1 MTKAT
6 SWFWNSTL
14 PSAST
19 ICTSP
24 ASVGIQAR
32 LTVFNVSAVMTASTP
47 GTFSASVSSIFL
59 TRACACSPYLRA
71 WLHVF
76 PAWESCRSFRSLL
89 EFNAID
95 LGGGVLDRLD
105 DVLVAGAAADIARN
119 AHPDVFLSRRRI
131 LLEQAL
137 RAQNHAGRAEAA
149 LQAVHHPKTFL
160 QRRQRTVGIGDA
172 FDGGDVGTLC
182 LHGKHGA

>member
-32 LTVFNVSAVMTASTP
+32 LTVFSVSAVITASTP
-47 GTFSASVSSIFL
+47 GTFSASSPLIDL
-59 TRACACSPYLRA
+59 TRACACGPCLRV
-71 WLHVF
+71 WLRVV
-76 PAWESCRSFRSLL
+76 PAWESCRSFRGLL
-89 EFNAID
+89 EFDAID
-95 LGGGVLDRLD
+95 LVGGVLDCLD

-119 AHPDVFLSRRRI
+119 ADADFFLRWRRV
-131 LLEQAL
+131 LLEQPL
-137 RAQNHAGRAEAA
+137 RAHDHAGRAEAA
-149 LQAVHHPKTFL
+149 LQAVHHAETFL
-160 QRRQRTVGIGDA
+160 QRRQRAVGIGDA
-172 FDGGDVGTLC
+172 LDSGDLGALG
-182 LHGKHGA
+182 LH

>member
-32 LTVFNVSAVMTASTP
+32 LTVLRVSAVITANTP
-47 GTFSASVSSIFL
+47 GTFSASSLLIDL
-59 TRACACSPYLRA
+59 TRACACGPCLRA
-71 WLHVF
+71 WLHVV

-89 EFNAID
+89 ELDAID

-105 DVLVAGAAADIARN
+105 DVLITGAATDIAGN
-119 AHPDVFLSRRRI
+119 THPDFRL
-131 LLEQAL
+131 
-137 RAQNHAGRAEAA
+137 
-149 LQAVHHPKTFL
+149 
-160 QRRQRTVGIGDA
+160 
-172 FDGGDVGTLC
+172 
-182 LHGKHGA
+182 